1 MFLQWIWFF
10 MIGASILYAS
20 LTGRGSGLLS
30 AALSGTADAVGL
42 SLRLCAGYLF
52 FCGMLEIAKAL
63 NIHQK
68 MSRCLKPLLHG
79 IMPRLHSEEAR
90 SAVILNLTANLL
102 GLGNAATPMG
112 IEAVRLMQAEA
123 LGHPKARHSIY
134 MLLIIN
140 ATGVQLL
147 PTTILSLR
155 VAAGSS
161 VPNAILLPSIACT
174 CLSTAVGVALGLVG
188 MKLTEARHEL

>member
-1 MFLQWIWFF
+1 MLLQWLWFL
-10 MIGASILYAS
+10 MIGASILYAC
-20 LTGRGSGLLS
+20 LTGRGDGLLS
-30 AALSGTADAVGL
+30 AALGGAADAVGL

-63 NIHQK
+63 DIHQK
-68 MSRCLKPLLHG
+68 LSRFLKPLLHR
-79 IMPRLHSEEAR
+79 IMPNLHSEEAR
-90 SAVILNLTANLL
+90 SAVTLNLTANLL

-112 IEAVRLMQAEA
+112 IEAVRLMQDAA
-123 LGHPKARHSIY
+123 QTSAKTRHAIY

-140 ATGVQLL
+140 ATSIQLL

-161 VPNAILLPSIACT
+161 IPNAILLPSIACT
-174 CLSTAVGVALGLVG
+174 CLSTTIGVVLGLIC
-188 MKLTEARHEL
+188 MRLTEARHEL